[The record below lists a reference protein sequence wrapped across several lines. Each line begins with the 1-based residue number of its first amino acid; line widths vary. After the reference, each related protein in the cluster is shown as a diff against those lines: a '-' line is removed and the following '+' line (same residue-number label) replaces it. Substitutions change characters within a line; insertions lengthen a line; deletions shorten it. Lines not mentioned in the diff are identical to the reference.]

1 MQLQNKN
8 QSKNS
13 DIKSRYLE
21 LKRALFERAYS
32 SLNDEQR
39 RAVFS
44 VRGPLLVLA
53 GAGSGKTTVL
63 IKRIVHIIKFG
74 DAYESDFV
82 PDDVDENTLL
92 RYEYALSELTP
103 EEIEEQVLPEFAVS
117 PCPPWAML

>member
-53 GAGSGKTTVL
+53 GAGSGK
-63 IKRIVHIIKFG
+63 
-74 DAYESDFV
+74 
-82 PDDVDENTLL
+82 
-92 RYEYALSELTP
+92 
-103 EEIEEQVLPEFAVS
+103 
-117 PCPPWAML
+117 